1 MTFIRHAAALSA
13 LIYVVRLRPQFGD
26 GIRELR
32 QFLKAA
38 GRLFHLRCV
47 GISTEE
53 VSGPRS
59 SRGARRRHHR
69 IGNPPNQESVM
80 DQADRSRLKNYA
92 TTTRSHLV
100 FGGVPF
106 IPFDWKSGK
115 YLVGKNKIDFT
126 GRKFAADVANVM
138 VGFREWK
145 DGKPVYF
152 LTRLLD
158 KTVEPLERNELDQ
171 TDESFWTD
179 GKDPLV
185 AVTVLPV
192 FDEET
197 RQVFIITAAYGER
210 SETGNVIDAFVDHNE
225 SRPDGEDELPI
236 IQLCERAYTKND
248 GNVGHAMQLDV
259 VGWTARPPSVLRVSP
274 PPLTITVTET
284 AKSNSKAKAAADD
297 KTVKPKRT
305 IEIPGKSEE
314 VPF

>member
-1 MTFIRHAAALSA
+1 
-13 LIYVVRLRPQFGD
+13 
-26 GIRELR
+26 
-32 QFLKAA
+32 
-38 GRLFHLRCV
+38 
-47 GISTEE
+47 
-53 VSGPRS
+53 
-59 SRGARRRHHR
+59 
-69 IGNPPNQESVM
+69 M

-115 YLVGKNKIDFT
+115 YPVGKNKTDFA
-126 GRKFAADVANVM
+126 GRKLVADVANVM

-145 DGKPVYF
+145 DSKPVYF

-158 KTVEPLERNELDQ
+158 ETVEPIERNELGQ
-171 TDESFWTD
+171 TDESLWVD

-185 AVTVLPV
+185 AVTVVPV

-225 SRPDGEDELPI
+225 SRAEGEEELPI
-236 IQLCERAYTKND
+236 IQLCGRPYTKND

-259 VGWTARPPSVLRVSP
+259 VGWATRPPMLRVSP
-274 PPLTITVTET
+274 PPLNITVTET
-284 AKSNSKAKAAADD
+284 AKSHSKSKSSADD
-297 KTVKPKRT
+297 KAVKPKRK
-305 IEIPGKSEE
+305 IEIPRKSEE

>member
-38 GRLFHLRCV
+38 GRIFHLRCV
-47 GISTEE
+47 GVSTEE
-53 VSGPRS
+53 SVSGPHC
-59 SRGARRRHHR
+59 SRTARHRHRR
-69 IGNPPNQESVM
+69 IGNQESVM
-80 DQADRSRLKNYA
+80 DQTDRNRLKDYA
-92 TTTRSHLV
+92 TTTRSQMA
-100 FGGVPF
+100 FGGCPF
-106 IPFDWKSGK
+106 IKWDYKIGEYS
-115 YLVGKNKIDFT
+115 VGKNATDFT
-126 GRKFAADVANVM
+126 GTKLVADVGNVM

-158 KTVEPLERNELDQ
+158 QTVEPIERHELGQ
-171 TDESFWTD
+171 TDESFWID

-192 FDEET
+192 YNEKT
-197 RQVFIITAAYGER
+197 RQVFILTTAYGER
-210 SETGNVIDAFVDHNE
+210 PEAGNVIDAFVDHNE
-225 SRPDGEDELPI
+225 GRPDGEEEVPV
-236 IQLCERAYTKND
+236 IQLCERTYTKND
-248 GNVGHAMQLDV
+248 GKVGHAMQLDV
-259 VGWTARPPSVLRVSP
+259 VGWTTRPPNVLRVSP
-274 PPLTITVTET
+274 PPLTIAVTET
-284 AKSNSKAKAAADD
+284 AKSNSKAKASADD
-297 KTVKPKRT
+297 KAVKPKRK